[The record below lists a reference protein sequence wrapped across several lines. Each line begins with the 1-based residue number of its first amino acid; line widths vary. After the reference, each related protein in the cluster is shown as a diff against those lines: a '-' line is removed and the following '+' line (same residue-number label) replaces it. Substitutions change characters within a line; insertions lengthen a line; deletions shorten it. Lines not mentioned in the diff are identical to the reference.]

1 LTRNYYFFSCVSKIP
16 IKNRENFENPATLCP
31 FSCIFAHQKTLL
43 NKFGC
48 FPPSNGIANVRR
60 ESAFF
65 SIMQKYI
72 LIEEFVKKADGHKH
86 VVKEAIVAIY
96 KEQA

>member
-1 LTRNYYFFSCVSKIP
+1 
-16 IKNRENFENPATLCP
+16 
-31 FSCIFAHQKTLL
+31 
-43 NKFGC
+43 
-48 FPPSNGIANVRR
+48 
-60 ESAFF
+60 
-65 SIMQKYI
+65 MQKYI